1 MNTYELDFYNREKL
15 NNCKRK
21 FLEFI
26 DVGEETLKSYNSGLK
41 QFIQYLDELGIQEPT
56 RENVI
61 AFRDYQKEKNSVATA
76 NAYLSAVKAFF
87 EFLEYNNIYKN
98 ITKNIKHFKDTNL
111 HKRKFFTS
119 NKCKEILDCCANE
132 REKIIFVLTLTTG
145 LRINELVNIRLED
158 FKLINDK
165 ICLYVL
171 GKARQYKQDYVIV
184 DNEVYEMI
192 KQYVKNYNITDYLF
206 VSNSN
211 HNKGN
216 KMTTFSARRI
226 INALYERCGIKDEQT
241 TFHSIRHSFA
251 TISIQNGAT
260 TRDVCKALRQTS
272 TTVTER
278 YLHDLENIN
287 NACSG
292 IVTSQLLGDI

>member
-41 QFIQYLDELGIQEPT
+41 QFIQYLDDLGIQEPT

-98 ITKNIKHFKDTNL
+98 IAKNIKHFKDTNL

-119 NKCKEILDCCANE
+119 NKCKEILGCCANE

-192 KQYVKNYNITDYLF
+192 KQYVKNYNIIDYLF